1 MANFA
6 DRHPFQ
12 FNKISPRFFFFSF
25 VFEGIGRRLPILHPA
40 TWQIIGGGLGRY
52 DVAEP
57 LETKVTTFKF
67 YIYAFNSKLHTRGAD
82 RIG

>member
-12 FNKISPRFFFFSF
+12 FNNVSARFFSFFF
-25 VFEGIGRRLPILHPA
+25 VFEGIARRLPILHPGA
-40 TWQIIGGGLGRY
+40 SQVTGGGLGRY
-52 DVAEP
+52 NVAEP

-67 YIYAFNSKLHTRGAD
+67 YIYAFSSKLHTRGAD